1 MNSLYQK
8 YHGKPGIGTHGLPGE
23 KGNSGKGIFIGF
35 INDFF
40 DSNDISVNTI
50 VKIGQR
56 IINAQEYNGDFKEFA
71 DSRYESYM
79 DKYSNATDTSYMSIA
94 EDAFLK
100 EANSLYYSG
109 RTEEFTT
116 TNGKQK
122 VYDIMDNK
130 EDTNNVY
137 INNNDEL
144 VHENPYTDHYVFKQ
158 IYNITQGDK
167 THVQLYE

>member
-8 YHGKPGIGTHGLPGE
+8 YHGKPGIGVHGLPGE
-23 KGNSGKGIFIGF
+23 KGNTGNGIFIGF

-50 VKIGQR
+50 VKIAQR

-94 EDAFLK
+94 EDAF
-100 EANSLYYSG
+100 NNCSLNLLSS
-109 RTEEFTT
+109 FLAIS
-116 TNGKQK
+116 NA
-122 VYDIMDNK
+122 IS
-130 EDTNNVY
+130 
-137 INNNDEL
+137 L
-144 VHENPYTDHYVFKQ
+144 FK
-158 IYNITQGDK
+158 
-167 THVQLYE
+167 